1 MAERPPRRLHETAPT
16 DLASIFEP
24 ELAASHP
31 NVRLCHPAVSWA
43 KVVRG
48 VEPANG
54 RGGCAFSGP
63 FLHKNGQ
70 NDVPI
75 GSIPI
80 TSHEV
85 GSRRHPRRE
94 RVASLVWIDADDQPL
109 RVPMGSANR
118 TDLDF
123 RDYVAGY
130 LSMPAAGRDAR
141 LLDALYSG
149 EPGPHNAIS
158 SRPDRERRLITR
170 YADAIQNTIEALET
184 VGATGAQAEDEPRLE
199 IVGTRPTAP

>member
-1 MAERPPRRLHETAPT
+1 MRL
-16 DLASIFEP
+16 
-24 ELAASHP
+24 
-31 NVRLCHPAVSWA
+31 RHPAASWA

-54 RGGCAFSGP
+54 RGGYAFSGP

-85 GSRRHPRRE
+85 GSRCHPRPE
-94 RVASLVWIDADDQPL
+94 RIASLVWVDADDQPL

-130 LSMPAAGRDAR
+130 PSMPAARRAAR
-141 LLDALYSG
+141 LLDALYSR

-158 SRPDRERRLITR
+158 SQPDRERRLITQ

-184 VGATGAQAEDEPRLE
+184 VGANGAPAEDEPRLE
-199 IVGTRPTAP
+199 IVGARPTAP

>member
-1 MAERPPRRLHETAPT
+1 MRL
-16 DLASIFEP
+16 
-24 ELAASHP
+24 
-31 NVRLCHPAVSWA
+31 RHPAASWA

-54 RGGCAFSGP
+54 RGGYAFSGP

-85 GSRRHPRRE
+85 GSRCHPRPE
-94 RVASLVWIDADDQPL
+94 RIASLVWVDADDQPL

-130 LSMPAAGRDAR
+130 PSMPAARRAAR

-158 SRPDRERRLITR
+158 SQPDRERRLITQ

-184 VGATGAQAEDEPRLE
+184 VGANGAPAEDEPRLE
-199 IVGTRPTAP
+199 IVGARPTAP